1 MSYYNPQH
9 GLLLQTQREQKIQS
23 VYNYIDIDFKQA
35 KLTDRQLSVKGT
47 GHRRE

>member
-1 MSYYNPQH
+1 M
-9 GLLLQTQREQKIQS
+9 QTQREQKIQS

-47 GHRRE
+47 G